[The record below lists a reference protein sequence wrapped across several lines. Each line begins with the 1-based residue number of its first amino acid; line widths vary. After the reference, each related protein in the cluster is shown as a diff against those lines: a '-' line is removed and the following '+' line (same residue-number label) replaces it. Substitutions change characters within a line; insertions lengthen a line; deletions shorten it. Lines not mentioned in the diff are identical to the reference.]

1 MTTKT
6 TGIYAEIRMM
16 RHASN
21 MTQGEVCAVLGWSKS
36 KFSKIESSCQTPT
49 YQELID
55 IAKVCGY
62 EAKFFFSRVEA
73 KA

>member
-1 MTTKT
+1 MTIKT
-6 TGIYAEIRMM
+6 TGIYAELRMM

-21 MTQGEVCAVLGWSKS
+21 MTQGEVCTALGWSRS
-36 KFSKIESSCQTPT
+36 KYSKVESSRQIPT
-49 YQELID
+49 CQELID

-62 EAKFFFSRVEA
+62 EAKFFFSRIEV